1 MHRSGRTGRAGKEG
15 TVVTLIPKARQRRM
29 GDLLNRAEIDA
40 DMVSA
45 RPGDELIRELA
56 HS

>member
-1 MHRSGRTGRAGKEG
+1 
-15 TVVTLIPKARQRRM
+15 VTLIPKARQRRM
-29 GDLLNRAEIDA
+29 SDLLNRAEIDA
-40 DMVSA
+40 AMVSA